1 MKPASFDEL
10 YRDAPPEQRE
20 LLRDFRATHSYQH
33 LTVNGVAWEYIA
45 SGQGDQAILILGGGL
60 SVGESSFRNI
70 LRLEKKYR
78 VLSPSYPPV
87 GKMGPVADGLSA
99 LLQEQGF
106 ARAHIFGHSLGAG
119 VGHAYIRL
127 QPNRVDKL
135 VLNAFGLYTPAHVR
149 SAKLFLKLPVG
160 LLMTYYRRAFKR
172 LLAQAGD
179 ADQRFY
185 AIYTNEVM
193 TRLHTPQ
200 TLKGQFK
207 LLMDISDNA
216 EKYGVFRPVERA
228 GKVLLVLAEDDKGFT
243 AEEQQALKDTYPGA
257 QIHSFASGGHLASF
271 NRQAEFDTLVDG
283 FLDLP

>member
-1 MKPASFDEL
+1 MERSSFDEL
-10 YRDAPPEQRE
+10 YCDAPPEQRE
-20 LLRDFRATHSYQH
+20 LLRDFRATHPYQH
-33 LTVNGVAWEYIA
+33 TSVNGVAWEYIA
-45 SGQGDQAILILGGGL
+45 SGQGEQAVLILGGGL

-87 GKMGPVADGLSA
+87 GKLGPVADGLSA
-99 LLQEQGF
+99 ILQEQGF
-106 ARAHIFGHSLGAG
+106 AKAHILGHSLGAG
-119 VGHAYIRL
+119 VGHAFIRM
-127 QPNRVDKL
+127 QPDSVDKL

-160 LLMTYYRRAFKR
+160 LLLAYYRRTFKR
-172 LLAQAGD
+172 LLAQAED

-193 TRLHTPQ
+193 THLHTPQ

-216 EKYGVFRPVERA
+216 EKYGVFRSVERA

-243 AEEQQALKDTYPGA
+243 AEERQALKDTYPGA
-257 QIHSFASGGHLASF
+257 QIHSFASGGHLAAF
-271 NRQAEFDTLVDG
+271 QRRTEFDAVVDA
-283 FLDLP
+283 FLDAP

>member
-1 MKPASFDEL
+1 MGLSSFDEL
-10 YRDAPPEQRE
+10 YRDAPVEQRE
-20 LLRDFRATHSYQH
+20 VLRDFRATHPYQH
-33 LTVNGVAWEYIA
+33 LTVNGVEWEFIA
-45 SGQGDQAILILGGGL
+45 SGQGDQAVLILGGGL

-87 GKMGPVADGLSA
+87 GKMGPIAEGLA
-99 LLQEQGF
+99 AILQEQGF
-106 ARAHIFGHSLGAG
+106 ARAHILGHSLGAG
-119 VGHAYIRL
+119 VGHAFIRL
-127 QPNRVDKL
+127 QPDRVDKL

-149 SAKLFLKLPVG
+149 SAKLFLKLPVR

-207 LLMDISDNA
+207 LLMDIFDNA
-216 EKYGVFRPVERA
+216 EAYGIFRPVERTD
-228 GKVLLVLAEDDKGFT
+228 KVLLVFAEDDKGFT
-243 AEEQQALKDTYPGA
+243 AEERQALKDTYPGA

-271 NRQAEFDTLVDG
+271 NRQAEFDAVVDG